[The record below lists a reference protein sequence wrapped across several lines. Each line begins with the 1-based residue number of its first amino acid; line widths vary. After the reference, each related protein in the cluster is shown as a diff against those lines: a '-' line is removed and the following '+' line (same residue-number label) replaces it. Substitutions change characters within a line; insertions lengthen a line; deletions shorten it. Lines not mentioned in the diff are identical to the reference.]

1 VLLNGSIYIRVTV
14 ADTGSGI
21 PAVIRSRIFEPF
33 FTTKEKVGTGLGLWV
48 SEQIIEKHE
57 GHIRVRSIE
66 GKGTVF
72 SVFLPELQTEHS
84 KIA

>member
-1 VLLNGSIYIRVTV
+1 MRPL
-14 ADTGSGI
+14 
-21 PAVIRSRIFEPF
+21 
-33 FTTKEKVGTGLGLWV
+33 LGLWV

-72 SVFLPELQTEHS
+72 SVFLPELQTEHL